1 MQDKFLPIGTIVIL
15 KNGTKKIMITSYLVI
30 TGSKE
35 KEEKKMFDYGGYP
48 YPVGMLDSS
57 YALGFNH
64 DQIDKVIHM
73 GHVDNDHK
81 ELSDLMNKNYKD
93 FHKLVEK

>member
-1 MQDKFLPIGTIVIL
+1 MKDKFLPVGTIVIL

-35 KEEKKMFDYGGYP
+35 DDKKKMFDYGGYP
-48 YPVGMLDSS
+48 FPVGMLESG

-73 GHVDNDHK
+73 GHEDDDYK
-81 ELSDLMNKNYKD
+81 ELNELMKKNYND
-93 FHKLVEK
+93 FHKLIEK